1 MPVSFRETLPL
12 IMTKKCLAIS
22 FILWALSLGLL
33 SCKSKTQTEQ
43 QHPNCAK
50 EASLPVNYAQ
60 GFSVDYYNGFKVI
73 TVKDWRDPLKVLAQ
87 YVLLPKGKPGPV
99 DFPNAILL
107 DTPVRKVI
115 CISTN
120 HISALAR
127 LGLVDSIAG
136 VANVAL
142 IYNKQVQEVVMQNKI
157 ADIGKDEL
165 NYEKIVE
172 LNPSFVF
179 TSGNWDGGD
188 KVKQKLNS
196 LRIKSVLNLDY
207 MEQEPLARAE
217 WLKFVA
223 AFYDKEFEADS
234 IFKEIEQNYLALKE
248 KAKNISSKPTVFAN
262 LPFKEIWYMPC
273 GDNYMAK
280 LIADAGGDFLWKDA
294 KATNGLNLNL
304 DYEAVYAKAAD
315 ADIWLCNGFAS
326 SLEEI
331 KAADKKNAFFK
342 AYKSGNVFNNDKRNT
357 PSGGF
362 DFWESGAVT
371 PDKVLADLIFIFH
384 PELLPKHELYYYR
397 RLK

>member
-1 MPVSFRETLPL
+1 
-12 IMTKKCLAIS
+12 MTKRYLALS
-22 FILWALSLGLL
+22 FLLWTLSLGMW
-33 SCKSKTQTEQ
+33 SCKGKTQTEQ
-43 QHPNCAK
+43 QHPHCAK
-50 EASLPVNYAQ
+50 EASLPVKYAK
-60 GFSVDYYNGFKVI
+60 GFSVDYYNGFKVV
-73 TVKDWRDPLKVLAQ
+73 TAKDWRDSAKVLAQ
-87 YVLLPKGKPGPV
+87 YVLLPKGKSKPA
-99 DFPNAILL
+99 DFPNAHLL

-120 HISALAR
+120 HISALVR

-142 IYNKQVQEVVMQNKI
+142 IYNKEVAELLKRNKI
-157 ADIGKDEL
+157 VDIGKDEL

-196 LRIKSVLNLDY
+196 LHIKSVLNLDY

-223 AFYDKEFEADS
+223 AFYDREFEADS
-234 IFKEIEQNYLALKE
+234 IFKQIEQNYLALKE

-304 DYEAVYAKAAD
+304 DYEAIYAKAAN

-326 SLEEI
+326 SLAEI

-342 AYKSGNVFNNDKRNT
+342 AYKTGNVFNNDKRNT

-362 DFWESGAVT
+362 DFWESGAIT

-384 PELLPKHELYYYR
+384 PELLPNHELYYYR
-397 RLK
+397 KLK